1 MHDASIIT
9 APNQTSFTGNH
20 DSSKG
25 DSSDSEGSN
34 DIKVLINIRA
44 KFAKKVIICHLN
56 INSINLIIKDKL
68 VIIDLFTD
76 SDAIF
81 EMSIWQCIMVYSGYM
96 KSKQTRY
103 RTT

>member
-1 MHDASIIT
+1 MPVRKRT
-9 APNQTSFTGNH
+9 AEGWNFSPDVLGYERNSDGDVVKVVCKVCLEAYSNSRPGTSANFNEAQ
-20 DSSKG
+20 K
-25 DSSDSEGSN
+25 
-34 DIKVLINIRA
+34 DIFV
-44 KFAKKVIICHLN
+44 
-56 INSINLIIKDKL
+56 
-68 VIIDLFTD
+68 IDLFTD